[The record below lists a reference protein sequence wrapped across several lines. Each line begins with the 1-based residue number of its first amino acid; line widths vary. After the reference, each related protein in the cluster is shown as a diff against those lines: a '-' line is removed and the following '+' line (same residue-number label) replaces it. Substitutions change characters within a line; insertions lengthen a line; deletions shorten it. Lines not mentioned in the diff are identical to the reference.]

1 VNIVYFVLVLI
12 GLVLIHEAGHM
23 VVAKLCGMRVER
35 FSVFF
40 GRPIWSFRRGETE
53 YAVGWVPLGG
63 YVKITGMTREE
74 RIPPEVEPRAYY
86 AAPLWKKVA
95 TIAAGPLVNIAL
107 AFLVFSGIYWYGVPS
122 GPVTTSVGLV
132 QEATP
137 AAEIGLL
144 AGDRILAVDDVVA
157 NGDPLR
163 VQNALRAHPNQ
174 VVRLRYEREGR
185 TFARDVRLGSQ
196 EIDGKTV
203 GRLGFAFTR
212 ETERF
217 GLLAGFGK
225 GGQFTWEVLRLN
237 VEAVGQLAT
246 SEEAREQINT
256 VVGIG
261 AVFDEVADD
270 GVQVMQ
276 LIGLISLALG
286 IFNLLPLLPL
296 DGGHILFAVIEK
308 VKRRHISL
316 AAYNRFAMVGMA
328 VLLLIFFIAIQND
341 IDLIRGGVGLVGR

>member
-1 VNIVYFVLVLI
+1 VNIFWFVLVLI
-12 GLVLIHEAGHM
+12 VLVLVHELGHM

-35 FSVFF
+35 FSIFF
-40 GRPIWSFRRGETE
+40 GRPVWSFRRGETE
-53 YAVGWVPLGG
+53 YGFGWLPLGG

-95 TIAAGPLVNIAL
+95 VIAAGPLVNIVL
-107 AFLVFSGIYWYGVPS
+107 AFLVFSGIYWYGVPT
-122 GPVTTSVGLV
+122 GPLTTSVAAV
-132 QEATP
+132 QVDSP
-137 AAEIGLL
+137 AAEIGLRP
-144 AGDRILAVDDVVA
+144 GDRFLTVEGVGVD
-157 NGDPLR
+157 GDPR
-163 VQNALRAHPNQ
+163 VVQRELQKRPDQ
-174 VVRLRYEREGR
+174 VVTIRYERQGR
-185 TFARDVRLGSQ
+185 VIQQDVRLTSD
-196 EIDGKTV
+196 EVDGKTV
-203 GRLGFAFTR
+203 GRLGFVFKS
-212 ETERF
+212 ETEKYGVF
-217 GLLAGFGK
+217 AGLRK
-225 GGQFTWEVLRLN
+225 GGEFTWRVLRLN
-237 VEAVGQLAT
+237 VEAVGQLVV

-296 DGGHILFAVIEK
+296 DGGHILFGVIEK
-308 VKRRHISL
+308 VKGRHISL
-316 AAYNRFAMVGMA
+316 AVYNRFAMVGMA

-341 IDLIRGGVGLVGR
+341 IDLIRGDGLVER